1 MLVAKRASP
10 ASLAVTVSA
19 PCGSV
24 ETEMLALSAV
34 VVAVPSRVAPC
45 VNVTV
50 CPNSDGFCDD
60 PRTVVVAYLLTS

>member
-1 MLVAKRASP
+1 
-10 ASLAVTVSA
+10 
-19 PCGSV
+19 
-24 ETEMLALSAV
+24 MLALSAV